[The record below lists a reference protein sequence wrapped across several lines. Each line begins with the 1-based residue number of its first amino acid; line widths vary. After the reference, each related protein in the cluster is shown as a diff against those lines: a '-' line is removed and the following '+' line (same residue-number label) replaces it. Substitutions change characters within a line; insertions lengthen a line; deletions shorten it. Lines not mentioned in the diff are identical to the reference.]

1 MRAMLRR
8 VLILLAVLVALG
20 AGAVLLR
27 GPVVRHFV
35 HKAMDRASL
44 RLGQAIAAENIE
56 PEGVGGV
63 RFLGVRVGDPARPV
77 FTAAL
82 VDAWAPPRD
91 LLHGRR
97 LPSRIFVRDFAV
109 EVAGDGT
116 PQGLVEA
123 LKALR
128 PPPSADEPPA
138 DPEAPVFPRPRVLLR
153 GGRFVDRGGVVVA
166 EALDGQV
173 TPDGRVTLTFALQ
186 RPSPARCSLSGTAER
201 VDVQCEQPVAIPL
214 RKGIAIEIPQV
225 TWQRGPDAY
234 AEIRGAH
241 LRGEGLPAVVEPML
255 DGLGFEA
262 RLGFQKGPDESR
274 PLRAA
279 LTFPAGGRIEATG
292 TVSPKAASLRTEVT
306 DLDLTPVSA
315 SLAGQ
320 CSARVGLT
328 VDLVGRRADL
338 EGDVQLTNLLVEHAA
353 IADDKVGPYSLG
365 IQGHIS
371 VEQLAEAA
379 PPAPPPSA
387 PPSAAPDAPEGAA
400 AGPTPVDPALA
411 GPENEARPPRIRLAL
426 SEGIV
431 HLGEV
436 DVRVDALLEADN
448 TLRKAVAHV
457 DTGRLDASK
466 IVTAFPPGLLP
477 HLQPLRATG
486 SGRLGFDMNIDMDQP
501 EKTDLQVTTDFKEL
515 EITRLNPAIDF
526 ELLRKTFETHFEM
539 PDGEILVNVTGPESE
554 RWTPLDKV
562 APLVPL
568 AIVAQEDGGFWNHKG
583 ISLLHLRGSL
593 QANVE
598 KRRFARGGSTLTMQL
613 ARNIF
618 LNRHKTLSRKLE
630 EVIVAWQLEQTF
642 TKQELMELYLNVVEF
657 GPKLFGIGDAS
668 TYYFAKQPADLTPVE
683 VAFLVRLLPNPRKF
697 HEQFEKG
704 EVKDYYAASMMRLL
718 ALLVDRGLL
727 DRASLDAADPHSLFV
742 RPP

>member
-27 GPVVRHFV
+27 GPTVRHFV
-35 HKAMDRASL
+35 HKAMDKASV
-44 RLGQAIAAENIE
+44 RLGQAIAAESIE

-63 RFLGVRVGDPARPV
+63 RFQGIRVGDPARPV

-82 VDAWAPPRD
+82 IDAWAPPRD

-97 LPSRIFVRDFAV
+97 LPSRVFVRDFV
-109 EVAGDGT
+109 IEVAGDGT
-116 PQGLVEA
+116 PEGLVEA
-123 LKALR
+123 LRALR
-128 PPPSADEPPA
+128 PSPSADETPPEP
-138 DPEAPVFPRPRVLLR
+138 DAPVFPRPRVLLR
-153 GGRFVDRGGVVVA
+153 NGRFVDRGGVVVA
-166 EALDGQV
+166 EALDGQIA
-173 TPDGRVTLTFALQ
+173 PDGRVTLTFSLQ
-186 RPSPARCSLSGTAER
+186 RPSPARCSLSGAGER
-201 VDVQCEQPVAIPL
+201 IDVQCEQPVAIPL

-225 TWQRGPDAY
+225 TWQRGADAY

-262 RLGFQKGPDESR
+262 RLGFKKGPDESR

-306 DLDLTPVSA
+306 DLDLTPVST

-338 EGDVQLTNLLVEHAA
+338 EGDVQLTNLLVEHPA

-371 VEQLAEAA
+371 VEQLADAA
-379 PPAPPPSA
+379 PPAPPRSA
-387 PPSAAPDAPEGAA
+387 PVSAAPG
-400 AGPTPVDPALA
+400 DPALA
-411 GPENEARPPRIRLAL
+411 GPENEVRPPRIRLAL
-426 SEGIV
+426 SEGLV

-448 TLRKAVAHV
+448 ALRKAVARV
-457 DTGRLDASK
+457 DTGRRDGAK

-501 EKTDLQVTTDFKEL
+501 EKTDLQVTADFKDL

-613 ARNIF
+613 SRNIF

-630 EVIVAWQLEQTF
+630 EVIVAWLLEQTF

-668 TYYFAKQPADLTPVE
+668 RYYFAKEPADLTPVE
-683 VAFLVRLLPNPRKF
+683 VAFLARLLPNPRKF

-704 EVKDYYAASMMRLL
+704 EIKEYYAASMMRLL

-727 DRASLDAADPHSLFV
+727 DRASLDAADPRSLFV

>member
-8 VLILLAVLVALG
+8 VLILTAVLVALG

-27 GPVVRHFV
+27 GPLVRHFV
-35 HKAMDRASL
+35 HKAMDRASA
-44 RLGQAIAAENIE
+44 RLGLAVSAESLE
-56 PEGVGGV
+56 PEGIGGV
-63 RFLGVRVGDPARPV
+63 RFLGVRVGDPARPIV
-77 FTAAL
+77 TAAL
-82 VDAWAPPRD
+82 IDAWAPPRD
-91 LLHGRR
+91 LLRGRR
-97 LPSRIFVRDFAV
+97 LPARIFVRDFV
-109 EVAGDGT
+109 IEIAGDGT
-116 PQGLVEA
+116 PEGLLDA
-123 LKALR
+123 LRALR
-128 PPPSADEPPA
+128 PAPSAEAPP
-138 DPEAPVFPRPRVLLR
+138 DPAAPVFPRPRVLLR
-153 GGRFVDRGGVVVA
+153 GGRFIDRGGVVVA
-166 EALDGQV
+166 EALDGQID
-173 TPDGRVTLTFALQ
+173 PEGRVTLTFALQ
-186 RPSPARCSLSGTAER
+186 RPSPARCSLAGTVDR
-201 VDVQCEQPVAIPL
+201 VDVQCEQPVALPI

-234 AEIRGAH
+234 AEIRGAR

-292 TVSPKAASLRTEVT
+292 TVSPKAAALRTEVT
-306 DLDLTPVSA
+306 DLDLTPVSTT
-315 SLAGQ
+315 LAGQ
-320 CSARVGLT
+320 CSARVSLT

-338 EGDVQLTNLLVEHAA
+338 EGDVQLTNLLVEHRA

-371 VEQLAEAA
+371 VEQLADADS
-379 PPAPPPSA
+379 PAPPPSA
-387 PPSAAPDAPEGAA
+387 PPSGAA
-400 AGPTPVDPALA
+400 TDPALA
-411 GPENEARPPRIRLAL
+411 GPENEVRPPRIRLSL
-426 SEGIV
+426 SDAIV

-436 DVRVDALLEADN
+436 AVRVDALLEADN
-448 TLRKAVAHV
+448 ALRKAVAHV
-457 DTGRLDASK
+457 DTGRLDGSK
-466 IVTAFPPGLLP
+466 LVTAFPPGLLP

-486 SGRLGFDMNIDMDQP
+486 TGRLGFDMNIDMDQP
-501 EKTDLQVTTDFKEL
+501 ENTDLQVTADFKEL
-515 EITRLNPAIDF
+515 EITRLNPGIDF
-526 ELLRKTFETHFEM
+526 ELLRRTFETHFEM
-539 PDGEILVNVTGPESE
+539 PDGEVLVNVTGPESE

-642 TKQELMELYLNVVEF
+642 SKTELMELYVNVVEF

-668 TYYFAKQPADLTPVE
+668 RYYFAKQPAELTPVE

-704 EVKDYYAASMMRLL
+704 EIREYYAASMMRLL

-727 DRASLDAADPHSLFV
+727 DRPALDAADPRSLFV